1 MNLDQDNWLECLEWG
16 EEPEEIDWHNPRPDE
31 VNWWDPPI
39 DGAYT
44 TMNLDE
50 WGEEPEYQQSLQM
63 QDCPHE
69 EPEEYWGDHPC
80 PDEVNWYRILS
91 TLEKLNAGGVTI
103 IDFFEYLKSE
113 EYLKSKKGYWDEY
126 VKSEKGYW
134 NTPHPDKIEGKI
146 ELMLGILEDLEKCL
160 SARGAT
166 VTDFFEYLKSGCG
179 QAGHNLG
186 QEDWFLLAEHW
197 DLLANCLGFLANYNV
212 LEKLCTATI
221 KRKWEQIDPIIH
233 LANEYICEL
242 LKCGIDIADVQTY
255 NAVYKQAIM
264 RYASLWRV
272 SLTYWEIEAIIN
284 RDSAEV
290 MNTPEGTV
298 FIDV

>member
-1 MNLDQDNWLECLEWG
+1 MNLDQDTWLECLEWG
-16 EEPEEIDWHNPRPDE
+16 EEPEEIYWDNPRPDE

-50 WGEEPEYQQSLQM
+50 RG
-63 QDCPHE
+63 E

-166 VTDFFEYLKSGCG
+166 VIDFFEYLKSGRG

-242 LKCGIDIADVQTY
+242 WKCGIDIAETQTY

-290 MNTPEGTV
+290 MNTPEGTEVVNTPEGTV